1 MTVYPTKKALL
12 AGSTPAAGTIPT
24 GLNGKT
30 DTAVSVDI
38 IDDGLK
44 TEVFIMAEQ
53 TTNTGAQNIEQPT
66 GQQQTAP
73 NYDEFF
79 AKLDAILD
87 KRADGLAKSALKDNG
102 VDESEIADIVK
113 AYREQKQSKA
123 NEQATALTNAQ
134 SQIEALTKQL
144 NDREIDDAFSA
155 AALELGV
162 DAKQLPYVTRL
173 ASKDGILGADN
184 KPDAEKVKAAIN
196 KVLEDVPALKASAN
210 ANQGFVPVGA
220 KTGDGAGSGEDAEK
234 KLRSYFGLK

>member
-1 MTVYPTKKALL
+1 
-12 AGSTPAAGTIPT
+12 
-24 GLNGKT
+24 
-30 DTAVSVDI
+30 
-38 IDDGLK
+38 
-44 TEVFIMAEQ
+44 MAEQ
-53 TTNTGAQNIEQPT
+53 TNNTGTQNIEQPT
-66 GQQQTAP
+66 GGQQQPTAP
-73 NYDEFF
+73 NYDEVFS
-79 AKLDAILD
+79 KLDEILE
-87 KRADGLAKSALKDNG
+87 KSANGLAKSVQKENG

-123 NEQATALTNAQ
+123 NDQASALSDAQ
-134 SQIEALTKQL
+134 NQIAALTKQL
-144 NDREIDDAFSA
+144 NDRAIDDAFSS

-220 KTGDGAGSGEDAEK
+220 KTGDGAGSGEEAEK
-234 KLRSYFGLK
+234 KLRAYFGLK